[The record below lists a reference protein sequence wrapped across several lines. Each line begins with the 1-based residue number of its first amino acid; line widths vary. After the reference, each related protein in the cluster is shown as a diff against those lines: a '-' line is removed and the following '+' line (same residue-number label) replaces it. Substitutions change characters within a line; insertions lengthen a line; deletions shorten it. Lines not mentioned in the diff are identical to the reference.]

1 MKGFDSPAGIHC
13 SKVLRVVEIPIMFLV
28 KIDKERV
35 VRMTEQQLAAW
46 CRNEN
51 WDAENQLSD
60 EFLVDEAV
68 QCEIAQQMTMFNPAQ
83 EAKER
88 ALFVA
93 YFYWAGYHT
102 KSLWETFDSVYALS
116 GEFVQTY
123 SPDDTWEDASFEE
136 FMDEFIKDKV
146 DDRKREKM
154 RWA

>member
-1 MKGFDSPAGIHC
+1 MYN
-13 SKVLRVVEIPIMFLV
+13 V
-28 KIDKERV
+28 KIDDGQIA
-35 VRMTEQQLAAW
+35 RMNHQELVAW
-46 CRNEN
+46 CRANN
-51 WDAENQLSD
+51 WDENNELSD
-60 EFLVDEAV
+60 DYLIAEAIE
-68 QCEIAQQMTMFNPAQ
+68 CEIAQQMAQFSPAE

-102 KSLWETFDSVYALS
+102 KSLLETFDNVYALS

-123 SPDDTWEDASFEE
+123 SPEDTWEDTSFEE
-136 FMDEFIKDKV
+136 FMDQFIKEKV